1 MTGGK
6 AVPGGES
13 DRAGGAF
20 SPAIHTTLHSWRKR
34 PSSMRAN
41 RIATTSQ
48 SYWLL
53 VPGSGPG
60 FGRLASRKN
69 FEIGSK

>member
-20 SPAIHTTLHSWRKR
+20 SPAIAHTA
-34 PSSMRAN
+34 RA
-41 RIATTSQ
+41 IP
-48 SYWLL
+48 WW
-53 VPGSGPG
+53 
-60 FGRLASRKN
+60 
-69 FEIGSK
+69 